1 MPQPEVSVRELAVFL
16 SGTVPDSLVS
26 ETYSFVAMLLFEAEA
41 QRADASLTTLRSP
54 NL

>member
-16 SGTVPDSLVS
+16 SGTVPNSLLS
-26 ETYSFVAMLLFEAEA
+26 EAYSWQLFEAEA

-54 NL
+54 DL